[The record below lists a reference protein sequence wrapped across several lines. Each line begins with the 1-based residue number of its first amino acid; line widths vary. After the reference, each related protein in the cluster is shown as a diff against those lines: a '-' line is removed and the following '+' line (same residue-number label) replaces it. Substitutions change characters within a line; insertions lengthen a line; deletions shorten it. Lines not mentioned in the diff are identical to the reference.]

1 MDNRSS
7 KADFKQL
14 LLEAYVLLNLYIVI
28 WKLFEPFEFGPWNIK
43 QWSASCDKLT
53 KGWTFFSDELLNNK
67 VNFLNG
73 PFDENLVNNIINEWI
88 DQIES
93 SILEESEAH
102 SDATSFEK
110 WKGSVDYLFSQLSFV
125 RKSN

>member
-1 MDNRSS
+1 M
-7 KADFKQL
+7 
-14 LLEAYVLLNLYIVI
+14 
-28 WKLFEPFEFGPWNIK
+28 
-43 QWSASCDKLT
+43 T

-102 SDATSFEK
+102 SDSTSFEK